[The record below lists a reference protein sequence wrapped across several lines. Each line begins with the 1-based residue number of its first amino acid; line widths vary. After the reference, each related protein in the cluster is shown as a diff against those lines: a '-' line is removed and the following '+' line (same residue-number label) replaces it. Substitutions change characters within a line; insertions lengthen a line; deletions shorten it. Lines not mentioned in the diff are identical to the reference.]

1 MSPDTGSGS
10 TSRSRAHAT
19 IHDVAAAAGVSVAT
33 VSRALRGLER
43 VSETTRQRVLQ
54 AASEL
59 HYTASPSASSLASG
73 RTGLIGVAVP
83 FADRWFFATVLS
95 AIARTAAGEG
105 YQIMLIDLE
114 QQGEQPRRLPLTSQ
128 LLAKRLDG
136 LIVVTI
142 APSLTEAA
150 LIDRLGIPLVSVGT
164 PVAGHPLVRIDDEL
178 AARLATEHLIGLGH
192 TKIGYV
198 GRVPPR
204 ETGLATPA
212 LRFDAFAQ
220 TLAEHRIPLR
230 RSWILDSDWTMD
242 EAFRDATR
250 LLRSTRRPTAL
261 VAGSDEM
268 AFGIMNAARRLGVRV
283 PDDLSV
289 VGIDDH
295 PFSDVLDVSTVRQDV
310 AGQGR
315 AAAEILLPA
324 LRGRHQE
331 DGLVHVDSVRLIE
344 RGSTAPPPA

>member
-1 MSPDTGSGS
+1 MTNPAGRGGAN
-10 TSRSRAHAT
+10 RSREHAT

-33 VSRALRGLER
+33 VSRALRGLDRVNEGTRER
-43 VSETTRQRVLQ
+43 VL
-54 AASEL
+54 AAAGEL

-83 FADRWFFATVLS
+83 FGDRWFFATVLS
-95 AIARTAAGEG
+95 AIARAVRAEG

-114 QQGEQPRRLPLTSQ
+114 QQGQHDRRLPLTSQ
-128 LLAKRLDG
+128 MLAKRLDG
-136 LIVVTI
+136 LITVNI
-142 APSLTEAA
+142 AVSPVEAA
-150 LIDRLGIPLVSVGT
+150 LIDRLHIPLVSVGT
-164 PVAGHPLVRIDDEL
+164 HVAGHPLVRIDDEL
-178 AARLATEHLIGLGH
+178 ASRLATEHLIDLGH

-204 ETGLATPA
+204 ATGLTTPSH
-212 LRFDAFAQ
+212 RYTAFTQ
-220 TLAEHRIPLR
+220 TLADHRIPVR
-230 RSWILDSDWTMD
+230 RSWLLDSDWTMGD
-242 EAFRDATR
+242 AFTDATR
-250 LLRSTRRPTAL
+250 LLQSPRRPTAL
-261 VAGSDEM
+261 VTGSDEM
-268 AFGIMNAARRLGVRV
+268 AFGVMNAARRLGVRV

-324 LRGRHQE
+324 LAGRRSDPHYVRIE
-331 DGLVHVDSVRLIE
+331 DVTLIE
-344 RGSTAPPPA
+344 RGSTAPPAR